1 MPLRPRLA
9 TLLARVA
16 HAIAPDLRG
25 PETLLARVRLHVGLA
40 LLDASDRLRGL
51 PPWVEV
57 ARAYT
62 TPSDDA
68 PPSTLRSAEAPPTNS
83 RGGAA

>member
-1 MPLRPRLA
+1 MIRPILA

-16 HAIAPDLRG
+16 QALAPDCDAPDTR
-25 PETLLARVRLHVGLA
+25 LARARRHLGLA
-40 LLDASDRLRGL
+40 LLDASDALRGL

>member
-1 MPLRPRLA
+1 MIRPILS
-9 TLLARVA
+9 LLLVRVA
-16 HAIAPDLRG
+16 QAIAPADGEDTR
-25 PETLLARVRLHVGLA
+25 LARACIHLGLA
-40 LLDASDRLRGL
+40 LLDMSDALLGL

-57 ARAYT
+57 IRVYT
-62 TPSDDA
+62 APEYDA